1 MIGGQRLHSFITLR
15 FRTPPQVILNL
26 AIQQLH
32 LPNPLPLSS
41 AINHHPA
48 TGQWAQSK
56 VTVHPASIA
65 RWEREKDGGGM
76 REGKKTEERVIG
88 REQGGE
94 KEREPV

>member
-56 VTVHPASIA
+56 VTLHPASIA
-65 RWEREKDGGGM
+65 RWEREKDGGGGGGN
-76 REGKKTEERVIG
+76 EGRKEDGGKGDRSRTG
-88 REQGGE
+88 R
-94 KEREPV
+94 